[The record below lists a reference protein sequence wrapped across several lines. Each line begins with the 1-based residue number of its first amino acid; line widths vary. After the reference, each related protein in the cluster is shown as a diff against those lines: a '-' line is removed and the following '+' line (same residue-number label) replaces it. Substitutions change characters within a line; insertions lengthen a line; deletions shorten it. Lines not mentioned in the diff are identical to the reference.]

1 MDCEVNQSDS
11 NETLKANNNME
22 TLSSSSSSS
31 IQPLDEN
38 SKLSE
43 LNLNSVPQ
51 EQIME
56 QNDDEDAERK
66 EQQTMEKKDEIIK
79 ENFLT
84 ENFQQFFQ
92 PLIQNLDSNVSS
104 LRTRYVC
111 FFFILVYKLFLKFHF
126 FTKSQIELG
135 TQIDLL
141 ASRKSASQP

>member
-1 MDCEVNQSDS
+1 
-11 NETLKANNNME
+11 ME

-56 QNDDEDAERK
+56 QNDDEEAERK

-104 LRTRYVC
+104 LRTRHEC
-111 FFFILVYKLFLKFHF
+111 FFFFVNL
-126 FTKSQIELG
+126 
-135 TQIDLL
+135 
-141 ASRKSASQP
+141 